1 MSRWTS
7 QGCLKEYG
15 VANMVSS
22 VLLKLTQYSLT
33 TVVFAE
39 NFDPNY
45 SAFQNTYLWKPAH
58 LILQW
63 FYIKKSFS
71 EQKFLFFSDILLKKG
86 QYLKTSF
93 IINVGR
99 TRVFGLQTLILGHT
113 DKIWCWLRV
122 NCVYAPMLFDFK
134 FVSKAI
140 KCYL

>member
-7 QGCLKEYG
+7 QGCLKEHG
-15 VANMVSS
+15 VANMLSS
-22 VLLKLTQYSLT
+22 VLLKLTQYSLN

-39 NFDPNY
+39 NFGPNY
-45 SAFQNTYLWKPAH
+45 SAFQDTYLWKPAY
-58 LILQW
+58 LILH
-63 FYIKKSFS
+63 KKSILESFS
-71 EQKFLFFSDILLKKG
+71 EQKFLFFSVILQKEG

-93 IINVGR
+93 IINVGK